1 MTNLF
6 SRFSQTALLCVAFA
20 GLAVAVSWQAVG
32 LIDAGDE
39 VVTLAAA
46 GVSAFAMLALF
57 LRQRRQT
64 RLIRRVIDVCDS
76 AAAGD
81 LEPRLIRIPPDGDV
95 ERLAVSVN
103 HLLDMTDAFVREA
116 GASLD
121 YVSRGKYFRRI
132 VTRGLPGR
140 FKTSADA
147 INRATSA
154 MQAKTDDFR
163 DLTAGFEETVGQVVS
178 AVAEAATQM
187 QDAAGN
193 LRDTTTA
200 GKEQAKQIS
209 EAATDTSDNVS
220 AVAAATEQLMSSIG
234 EISNHVAT
242 STEIADRAV
251 GEADNTN
258 QIIEEMSGAAGQI
271 GDIVSLINEIAEQT
285 NLLALNATVE
295 AARAGEAGRGFAVVA
310 SEVKN
315 LAGQTSRATARIEAE
330 IMAVQ
335 GATQSAVTTI
345 GAIGDTIREMNR
357 LTAIVRDAVSEQNTA
372 ASSIANNLKA
382 AADKTG
388 HVSQGAG
395 DVSDAV
401 ESASGVAGNVLGA
414 AEKLSQQSQ
423 RLDDEVSGYL
433 EKARAI

>member
-1 MTNLF
+1 M
-6 SRFSQTALLCVAFA
+6 
-20 GLAVAVSWQAVG
+20 
-32 LIDAGDE
+32 
-39 VVTLAAA
+39 
-46 GVSAFAMLALF
+46 
-57 LRQRRQT
+57 
-64 RLIRRVIDVCDS
+64 IDVCDS

-95 ERLAVSVN
+95 QRLAVSVN

-209 EAATDTSDNVS
+209 EAATDT
-220 AVAAATEQLMSSIG
+220 A
-234 EISNHVAT
+234 
-242 STEIADRAV
+242 
-251 GEADNTN
+251 
-258 QIIEEMSGAAGQI
+258 
-271 GDIVSLINEIAEQT
+271 
-285 NLLALNATVE
+285 
-295 AARAGEAGRGFAVVA
+295 
-310 SEVKN
+310 
-315 LAGQTSRATARIEAE
+315 
-330 IMAVQ
+330 
-335 GATQSAVTTI
+335 
-345 GAIGDTIREMNR
+345 
-357 LTAIVRDAVSEQNTA
+357 
-372 ASSIANNLKA
+372 
-382 AADKTG
+382 
-388 HVSQGAG
+388 
-395 DVSDAV
+395 
-401 ESASGVAGNVLGA
+401 
-414 AEKLSQQSQ
+414 
-423 RLDDEVSGYL
+423 
-433 EKARAI
+433 